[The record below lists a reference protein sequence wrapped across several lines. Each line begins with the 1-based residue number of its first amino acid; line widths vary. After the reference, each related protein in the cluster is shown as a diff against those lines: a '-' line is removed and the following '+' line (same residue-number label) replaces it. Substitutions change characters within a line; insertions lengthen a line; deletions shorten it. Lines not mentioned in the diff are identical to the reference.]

1 MAYLP
6 STDDLGTSFIGDV
19 PVTPSVIA
27 FHDETGNPA
36 PTNHFNTFSTH
47 LISPTGTDLG
57 ALTTTVHDGHEVS
70 VVWPSTSKFTIEGV
84 YTLQFTFTKTAG
96 EVVHTEPLHIVV
108 QAQSG
113 WLSLEQARAQWAD
126 APLDDN
132 FLYQILT
139 SAKVQCIEYAP
150 ALAAN
155 AVIPTNYL
163 QAQVMQARALYQ
175 SVIAN
180 QNDNVGIEGFA
191 VRVFPLDFTIR
202 ALLRP
207 KKAIGWMF

>member
-1 MAYLP
+1 MAILP
-6 STDDLGTSFIGDV
+6 VIDLGALWIGDV
-19 PVTPSVIA
+19 PVSPTRADFV
-27 FHDETGNPA
+27 DEAGNVVQISGYA
-36 PTNHFNTFSTH
+36 SWTAMMYSPTNTLLGTLTGSGHGQH
-47 LISPTGTDLG
+47 LEFTWPEETILTAEGIHTIIIKFFDTDG
-57 ALTTTVHDGHEVS
+57 
-70 VVWPSTSKFTIEGV
+70 VVIQCEPWKF
-84 YTLQFTFTKTAG
+84 
-96 EVVHTEPLHIVV
+96 VV
-108 QAQSG
+108 QKRAS

-126 APLDDN
+126 APLDDI
-132 FLYQILT
+132 FLFQILD

-155 AVIPTNYL
+155 AVIPPNYL

-207 KKAIGWMF
+207 KKAIAGMF

>member
-1 MAYLP
+1 MAILP
-6 STDDLGTSFIGDV
+6 VIDLGALWIGDV
-19 PVTPSVIA
+19 PVSPTRADFV
-27 FHDETGNPA
+27 DEAGNTVQISGYA
-36 PTNHFNTFSTH
+36 SWTAMMYSPTNTLLGTLTGSGHGQH
-47 LISPTGTDLG
+47 LEFIWPEETILTAEGIHTIIIKFFDTDG
-57 ALTTTVHDGHEVS
+57 
-70 VVWPSTSKFTIEGV
+70 VVIQCEPWKF
-84 YTLQFTFTKTAG
+84 
-96 EVVHTEPLHIVV
+96 VV
-108 QAQSG
+108 QKRAS

-126 APLDDN
+126 APLDDI
-132 FLYQILT
+132 FLFQILD

-155 AVIPTNYL
+155 AVIPLNYL

-207 KKAIGWMF
+207 KKAIAGMF